1 VKKNLLVS
9 ACLVG
14 INCRFDGKNQKNLNV
29 MQLAKYYNLIPVC
42 PEQLGGLPTPRPASW
57 FIKGNGVDTNKG
69 LNNMQNEDGKNVSQ
83 NFKNGAKEAL
93 TICKLLDIKNAILKE
108 NSPSCG
114 LKKIYLK
121 EKLVDGM
128 GVTAAILLKNGID
141 VMSENEIGKL
151 NMATNPDS
159 SFVVL
164 RRMDKIG
171 KLSQTS

>member
-14 INCRFDGKNQKNLNV
+14 INCRFDGENQENLNV

-69 LNNMQNEDGKNVSQ
+69 LNNMQNEDGKDVSQ
-83 NFKNGAKEAL
+83 NFRNGAKEAL
-93 TICKLLDIKNAILKE
+93 KICKLLNIKNAVLKE
-108 NSPSCG
+108 DSPSCG
-114 LKKIYLK
+114 VKKIYLK

-128 GVTAAILLKNGID
+128 GVTTAILLKNGID
-141 VMSENEIGKL
+141 VMSENEIWRLKEI
-151 NMATNPDS
+151 TN
-159 SFVVL
+159 FVA
-164 RRMDKIG
+164 K
-171 KLSQTS
+171 

>member
-14 INCRFDGKNQKNLNV
+14 INCRYDGKNQQDLNV

-69 LNNMQNEDGKNVSQ
+69 LNNMQNEDGKDVSK
-83 NFKNGAKEAL
+83 NFRNGAKEVL

-114 LKKIYLK
+114 INKIYLK
-121 EKLVDGM
+121 DKLIDGK
-128 GVTAAILLKNGID
+128 GVTTAILLKNGIN
-141 VMSENEIGKL
+141 VMSENEIWRL
-151 NMATNPDS
+151 NEITN
-159 SFVVL
+159 FVA
-164 RRMDKIG
+164 K
-171 KLSQTS
+171 